1 MSRCFPFPPP
11 GYERKIRS
19 DDVDLLKKAHMGCL
33 AFCSV
38 SWIMLRA
45 GLYIKVLICLEDR
58 VNKHKEKK
66 DKERRED
73 KEKREKDRS
82 DGKQRNKKDRKE
94 KHREKKEKDR
104 DKDKD
109 KSSASDENRLAGQT
123 KLHNGGDKT
132 SDERK
137 FPGQSKHVVGD
148 KALDGRRLQEKSE
161 GNGGETCTQKGKER
175 DVDKYSI
182 SGENKFSGQFSG
194 YNGQKLIQ
202 NNSNLSHY
210 PKDSKFA
217 QQLGKR
223 ARDEDQNQFFE
234 KFPGTDAKKDKGMVR
249 LVAKTSCSWVEGKEK
264 NKTVDDR
271 KLDGQG
277 IKDEARFTGSA
288 QSLSA
293 TFQARIDGML
303 RPLEKDIEKK
313 MKGKDKTK
321 QKETND
327 KNEDQCKDKEKKGK
341 EKDKVRDKEKKKE
354 EKEKEK
360 RERKKKEPD
369 KLKESNM
376 SNIVGNHTVK
386 ASHLSKESSNSAVE
400 VNIKKRKDSDTNG
413 FLHANDVK
421 PNKLPRPTSLPQ
433 SAENGRMLGTCENP
447 TAAIQVKQEAVNMDK
462 KDNKGHKINGLIEAQ
477 APSISSTTHPL
488 SISLTKSLTNPSH
501 STAQTDE
508 IAEVSRKQPHPDS
521 KYLPDV
527 LTVPKMEHW
536 SDFEDQEWLFQS
548 TYSQTKKPQVEVS
561 VVNEKR
567 EVWSEALQIE
577 AADVYALPYVI
588 PY

>member
-11 GYERKIRS
+11 GYEKKIRS
-19 DDVDLLKKAHMGCL
+19 DDVDLLKK
-33 AFCSV
+33 
-38 SWIMLRA
+38 
-45 GLYIKVLICLEDR
+45 EDR

-109 KSSASDENRLAGQT
+109 KSSASDEKRLAGQT

-182 SGENKFSGQFSG
+182 SGEKKFSGQFSS

-210 PKDSKFA
+210 PKDSKFV

-264 NKTVDDR
+264 NKTDDDR

-313 MKGKDKTK
+313 MEGKDKTK

-360 RERKKKEPD
+360 TERKKKEPD

-376 SNIVGNHTVK
+376 SDIVGNHTVK
-386 ASHLSKESSNSAVE
+386 ASHLSKESSNSAVDE

-447 TAAIQVKQEAVNMDK
+447 TAAIRVKPEAVNMDK
-462 KDNKGHKINGLIEAQ
+462 VDNKGHKINGLIEAQ

-488 SISLTKSLTNPSH
+488 SISLTKSLTNTSH

-508 IAEVSRKQPHPDS
+508 IAEVFRKQPHPDS

-548 TYSQTKKPQVEVS
+548 TCSQTMKPQVEVS
-561 VVNEKR
+561 VVDEKR

-577 AADVYALPYVI
+577 ATDVYALPYVI